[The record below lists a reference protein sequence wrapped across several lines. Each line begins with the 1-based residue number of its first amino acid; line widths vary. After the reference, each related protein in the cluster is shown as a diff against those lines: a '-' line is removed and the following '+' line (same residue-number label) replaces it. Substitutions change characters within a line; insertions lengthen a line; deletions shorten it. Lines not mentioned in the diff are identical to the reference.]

1 MSMSYQNEDARRQDV
16 IAESPGYTPVYARR
30 DRKKKGVR
38 TWMVLAP
45 VSLITLGGLT
55 ALAITA
61 DEPQPMGGA
70 EVASEPASAPMIEAP
85 LAPVAAD
92 TETPLPTFEPP
103 APIPAAAHA
112 SPPARRAAPAPSPA
126 PSPQARAEPAP
137 APEPVGP
144 RPYEPAPRVS
154 VSPPAADPAPIVVQV
169 PQS

>member
-1 MSMSYQNEDARRQDV
+1 MSIHDQNEDIRRDELN
-16 IAESPGYTPVYARR
+16 AGGEAYTPVYARR
-30 DRKKKGVR
+30 NRKKKGVR

-55 ALAITA
+55 ALAVTA

-85 LAPVAAD
+85 LAPTAAE

-103 APIPAAAHA
+103 APIPAAAPA
-112 SPPARRAAPAPSPA
+112 APPARRAAPAPSPA
-126 PSPQARAEPAP
+126 PSPQAPAEPEP

-169 PQS
+169 PDA